1 MKTDLENAIIKL
13 GKVLQEENES
23 LDNIDTESLEMLALI
38 LNCEVTVRN
47 TRVLHWNEYLE
58 NQDLRRPE
66 YLKGMTVSGSMTFIK
81 PFLKTGNIIMNL
93 LSISL
98 RRTMR

>member
-23 LDNIDTESLEMLALI
+23 LDNIDTESLEILALI

-47 TRVLHWNEYLE
+47 TRVLH
-58 NQDLRRPE
+58 
-66 YLKGMTVSGSMTFIK
+66 
-81 PFLKTGNIIMNL
+81 
-93 LSISL
+93 
-98 RRTMR
+98 

>member
-47 TRVLHWNEYLE
+47 TRVLH
-58 NQDLRRPE
+58 
-66 YLKGMTVSGSMTFIK
+66 
-81 PFLKTGNIIMNL
+81 
-93 LSISL
+93 
-98 RRTMR
+98 